1 MARSEAVLGWPFQ
14 GQSKGL
20 KCMTKENED
29 FKSFDAGH
37 VDIIK
42 ILLARSVELS
52 SSELDI
58 IYLALFAIKAFCC
71 FFNKSVATGQKIKS
85 TSDYKW
91 SDQKGYHC
99 NDISTLLY
107 FEVWLWI
114 GLPLH
119 TE

>member
-1 MARSEAVLGWPFQ
+1 
-14 GQSKGL
+14 
-20 KCMTKENED
+20 MTKENED

-71 FFNKSVATGQKIKS
+71 FFNKSVHPMKGQKIKS
-85 TSDYKW
+85 TSDYK
-91 SDQKGYHC
+91 
-99 NDISTLLY
+99 
-107 FEVWLWI
+107 
-114 GLPLH
+114 
-119 TE
+119 